1 MEARIPPPMRA
12 RIALGVSALLLA
24 GAGTP
29 PARAQEASG
38 RGALPAVAESPVR
51 VHLVPEPSVLAR
63 GPTPEPGPGNVDGPW
78 PTVGDRFWVTVR
90 TSGPSG
96 YGLLPGSLIRA
107 LDERP
112 EVAVTGSERQDGRL
126 RLELASFR
134 PGDAPLPEVRAA
146 VVSSTGDTVR
156 VPVTSDTVRVVSV
169 LAPGDTVLADI
180 KPLWVERGWPAWL
193 GWAAAA
199 ALLAALLVAWW
210 WRRREG
216 EQPAAIARR
225 RRDAYTVAR
234 ERIEELRDEPDTVE
248 GRIRA
253 AAGIGDALRVYLSEA
268 WGVAAPEMTTL
279 ELLGNLPERAVSGRP
294 ALGSVLRRADLAKF
308 ARMAP
313 ERGDVPN
320 LGERALEVLDALESS
335 RSGAG
340 PPETGADA
348 ASAEREAAS

>member
-1 MEARIPPPMRA
+1 MEACIPPVRA
-12 RIALGVSALLLA
+12 RIAFGAAALLLA
-24 GAGTP
+24 AGAL
-29 PARAQEASG
+29 PAGAQEASG
-38 RGALPAVAESPVR
+38 DGAPSAGEESSVR
-51 VHLVPEPSVLAR
+51 VHLVPETRVVAR
-63 GPTPEPGPGNVDGPW
+63 GPIPEPGPNNVDGPW

-112 EVAVTGSERQDGRL
+112 EVAVTGSERRDGRL

-156 VPVTSDTVRVVSV
+156 VPVTSDTVRVASV

-180 KPLWVERGWPAWL
+180 KPLWAERGWPAWL

-210 WRRREG
+210 WQRRKRKA
-216 EQPAAIARR
+216 PAAVARR
-225 RRDAYTVAR
+225 RRDAYAVAR
-234 ERIEELRDEPDTVE
+234 ERIEELRDESDTA
-248 GRIRA
+248 GRRIRA

-279 ELLGNLPERAVSGRP
+279 ELLGNLPERAASGRP

-308 ARMAP
+308 ARVAP
-313 ERGDVPN
+313 ERGDVPS
-320 LGERALEVLDALESS
+320 LGGRALEVLDALESS

-340 PPETGADA
+340 PTETGVDA
-348 ASAEREAAS
+348 ASVEREAAS

>member
-1 MEARIPPPMRA
+1 MRRRIGLGGA
-12 RIALGVSALLLA
+12 ALFLA
-24 GAGTP
+24 VVGAV
-29 PARAQEASG
+29 PAGAQEASG
-38 RGALPAVAESPVR
+38 GGSPPAVEEGPVR
-51 VHLVPEPSVLAR
+51 VHLVPETRVLAR
-63 GPTPEPGPGNVDGPW
+63 GPAPEPGPDNVEGPW

-112 EVAVTGSERQDGRL
+112 EVAVTGSERRDGLL

-146 VVSSTGDTVR
+146 VVSAAGDTVR
-156 VPVTSDTVRVVSV
+156 VPVTSDTVRVASV
-169 LAPGDTVLADI
+169 LAPADTVLADI
-180 KPLWVERGWPAWL
+180 KPLWVDRGWPAWL
-193 GWAAAA
+193 RWAAAA
-199 ALLAALLVAWW
+199 AALAALLLAWW
-210 WRRREG
+210 WQRRRRE
-216 EQPAAIARR
+216 EPAAVVRR

-234 ERIEELRDEPDTVE
+234 ERIEELKDEPDSVE

-253 AAGIGDALRVYLSEA
+253 AAGIGDALRVYLSEG

-279 ELLGNLPERAVSGRP
+279 ELLGSLPERAASGRP

-308 ARMAP
+308 ARVAP
-313 ERGDVPN
+313 ERGDVPS
-320 LGERALEVLDALESS
+320 LGGRALEVLDALESS

-340 PPETGADA
+340 PTETGVDA
-348 ASAEREAAS
+348 ASVEREAAS